1 MGRKCDLPATGI
13 SEFSRNEAFGRHH
26 ERSPSRTR
34 STVDKIPGME
44 IAVAIF
50 GAAFSAFCGWLPP
63 TKSEE

>member
-1 MGRKCDLPATGI
+1 
-13 SEFSRNEAFGRHH
+13 
-26 ERSPSRTR
+26 
-34 STVDKIPGME
+34 VDKIPGME